1 VPDESLFLGPEQEV
15 RYAVVTL
22 EGVTRGKAVEEKV
35 YNLVEQHGCRF
46 VPHVLAAHTG
56 QWLVVANE
64 DPVQHFPAGTSL
76 TTRSALFDHSLA
88 PSRQVR
94 EELTKPGIFK
104 VACTGQ
110 HTWMDGYV
118 VVTEHPYVAVSDA
131 SGRYELTD
139 VPPGRYVLKIWH
151 ERLGTIERPID
162 VQPGTGRPQDF
173 VFRSHPEEPNVAAA
187 SPAPLRPASSLTAAR

>member
-1 VPDESLFLGPEQEV
+1 MRVVFRHLEILLGLLLVASSANAYESIEVEGGTTIHGRARLEGSPPRLDARKVVYDQQACGAAVPDESLVLGPEQEV

-88 PSRQVR
+88 PSKQVR
-94 EELTKPGIFK
+94 EELSKPGVFK
-104 VACTGQ
+104 VNCTGQ
-110 HTWMDGYV
+110 HT
-118 VVTEHPYVAVSDA
+118 
-131 SGRYELTD
+131 
-139 VPPGRYVLKIWH
+139 
-151 ERLGTIERPID
+151 
-162 VQPGTGRPQDF
+162 
-173 VFRSHPEEPNVAAA
+173 
-187 SPAPLRPASSLTAAR
+187 